1 MRFYLGRGL
10 QLAGLTLTG
19 FAVVEAF
26 MDLRMTEG
34 RMFMLGFGGLAVFV
48 VGTKIL
54 QG

>member
-10 QLAGLTLTG
+10 QLVGLTLTG
-19 FAVVEAF
+19 YVAVLGFFIGMAES
-26 MDLRMTEG
+26 
-34 RMFMLGFGGLAVFV
+34 RMFSFGFGGLAVFV